1 MRTIRIESKSNFI
14 SSQNCD
20 QLGDPRQ
27 KQIRMECLFIPG
39 FTPRNTEAVFEMVN
53 GFFYIYANLISRN
66 PVFCPTGS
74 TGIGTKI
81 LFWINI
87 EHPPAGGIRA
97 GIFTVADTL
106 RLFGRLVIFP
116 FHLGTDKL
124 HRGKPTT
131 QMGSAPFPSHRKGR
145 IFRTA
150 WDAVFIQGAI

>member
-1 MRTIRIESKSNFI
+1 
-14 SSQNCD
+14 
-20 QLGDPRQ
+20 
-27 KQIRMECLFIPG
+27 
-39 FTPRNTEAVFEMVN
+39 MVN

-66 PVFCPTGS
+66 PVLCSTGS

-81 LFWINI
+81 LFRINI

-106 RLFGRLVIFP
+106 RLFGRLVILP

-124 HRGKPTT
+124 HRGKPAT